1 MARTYPRL
9 VGANKIKDEYGKIN
23 TIAQYAEETEAR
35 VDNILSDPTPGKDPE
50 LVDIRSVDPSYAPQ
64 REISVAGDVTRDMQ
78 AQFAA
83 HKAEI
88 AQLFNNVKSYGAMG
102 DGVNDDT
109 DSIQQAIDEVYAGGG
124 GIVYFPAGFYLVRGL
139 IIRDNV
145 TLQGVGKQSSVIKL
159 IDGSNQHVIST
170 EDFDDLVGTNP
181 GASDLVKSSGLKM
194 VGIDGNKT
202 NQTEVYHGL
211 AYLGIDL
218 QMEEVEIKN
227 CLGIGAWIESSTG
240 IWSVTADRNL
250 QTSIRHIEVHDNE
263 QGNMYYDGQ
272 SDSTMIDIMCYETGV
287 GDGQFNFKLGPKAP
301 GVRVFGLH
309 CWGRSD
315 YGLIVESS
323 SAALTTC
330 HIESASVAKVWLRTS
345 AYFEGRV
352 YQAGTGENLP
362 YEAPA
367 FQVDP
372 GLSNLSIRATISN
385 CETAVKYLGADGGNS
400 LYDIQMY
407 STRPGSVLFSGTISS
422 TNIIRARQVGAVT
435 ANVFMTPNM
444 KQVPGSNYD
453 FTTPGQ
459 NYAFYTDESK
469 SMRQFGIEHANG
481 ATSWVA
487 ATGGTVSNGP
497 ALIARGPSGDLD
509 MRLIPQGQ
517 GKVRFG
523 TYKSGSGTISGYIE
537 IKDATG
543 TIRKLAVIS

>member
-1 MARTYPRL
+1 MY
-9 VGANKIKDEYGKIN
+9 VGQTAMEIAAKELEWMIN
-23 TIAQYAEETEAR
+23 TSNANMKQIPGPVHNVKGYGAKGDGKTDDTEA
-35 VDNILSDPTPGKDPE
+35 
-50 LVDIRSVDPSYAPQ
+50 
-64 REISVAGDVTRDMQ
+64 
-78 AQFAA
+78 
-83 HKAEI
+83 
-88 AQLFNNVKSYGAMG
+88 
-102 DGVNDDT
+102 
-109 DSIQQAIDEVYAGGG
+109 IQNAIDEAHSEGG
-124 GIVYFPAGFYLVRGL
+124 GIVYFPVGIYMVYGL
-139 IIRDNV
+139 IIKDFV
-145 TLQGVGKQSSVIKL
+145 TLQGVGKNSSIVRL
-159 IDGSNQHVIST
+159 IDNANNHVVST
-170 EDFDDLVGTNP
+170 KNFDELVETNP
-181 GASDLVKSSGLKM
+181 PIEDLCKSSGIKM
-194 VGIDGNKT
+194 LTIDGNKQ
-202 NQTEVYHGL
+202 NQTDVKHGL
-211 AYLGIDL
+211 AYLGIDIQL
-218 QMEEVEIKN
+218 EEMEVKFSKGFGMW
-227 CLGIGAWIESSTG
+227 LESSSS
-240 IWSVTADRNL
+240 IWSVSAGQNL
-250 QTSIRHIEVHDNE
+250 QSSIRHIEVHENDE
-263 QGNMYYDGQ
+263 GNIYYNGQ

-287 GDGQFNFKLGPKAP
+287 GDGQFNFKLGPKAS

-372 GLSNLSIRATISN
+372 GVSNLSIRATISN

-422 TNIIRARQVGAVT
+422 TNIIRARQTGAVT

-444 KQVPGSNYD
+444 RQVPGSNYD
-453 FTTPGQ
+453 FTSPSQ

-469 SMRQFGIEHANG
+469 TMRQFGIEHTNG

-487 ATGGTVSNGP
+487 ATGGSGASGP

-523 TYKSGSGTISGYIE
+523 THTSGSGTISGYIE